1 MKSRIIEVKSRM
13 GNANGKVK
21 IGTIPKKKQ
30 LEQLA
35 GKG

>member
-21 IGTIPKKKQ
+21 IGTIPKKK